1 MVNELGKAENEGLKT
16 GVRQWLSLMH
26 ENEETAAQRLQRLE
40 SLTSNKKL
48 LHNLTTPATRTHV
61 NKEGKKEQEEHYAA
75 YDALAYYTIN
85 NQQTND

>member
-1 MVNELGKAENEGLKT
+1 
-16 GVRQWLSLMH
+16 MH
-26 ENEETAAQRLQRLE
+26 ENEEAAAQRLQRLE

-61 NKEGKKEQEEHYAA
+61 NKEGKEEQEQHYAA